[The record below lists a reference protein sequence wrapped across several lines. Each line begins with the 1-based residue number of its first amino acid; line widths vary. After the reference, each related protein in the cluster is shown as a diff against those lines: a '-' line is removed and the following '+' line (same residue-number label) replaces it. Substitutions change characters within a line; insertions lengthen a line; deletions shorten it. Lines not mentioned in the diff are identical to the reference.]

1 MNEKTTQIL
10 VLDDEMSI
18 RESLADFLEDFDFE
32 VQSAETAE
40 AALELL
46 NDHSFHIAIVDMRLP
61 GIDGNSFIVQAH
73 KINPDTKYII
83 HTGSVNYHMSQDVKK
98 VGVKEEFV
106 FLKPI
111 GNLMT
116 FVEAIHKLSD
126 ENEPN

>member
-1 MNEKTTQIL
+1 MNSNRNIL

-18 RESLADFLEDFDFE
+18 RESLSDFLEDFDFH
-32 VQSAETAE
+32 VKSAETAE
-40 AALELL
+40 VALEIIK
-46 NDHSFHIAIVDMRLP
+46 STPIHIAIVDMRLP
-61 GIDGNSFIVQAH
+61 GIDGNSFMVLAH
-73 KINPDTKYII
+73 EIRPETKFII

-116 FVEAIHKLSD
+116 FVDAINKLSAK
-126 ENEPN
+126 E